1 MRYKAFIYLLLLLWS
16 CSPVAEAPEEKA
28 AIGEQNPPLVA
39 ENMETSPVK
48 LHKGWIACGGRWTA
62 GEGASL
68 GQGYADQL
76 GAGVLNAGIAGEPLP
91 GLLQRLPQLL
101 GRKPQGLIIEIG
113 QEDEALN
120 APPEAFQ
127 KHLTTLGKRLL
138 KYPDL
143 KVLILVSAQESAY
156 RDAITTFAESQKA
169 FLLSD
174 DSFAAPPTAAQHNAL
189 AEQVRQMLY

>member
-1 MRYKAFIYLLLLLWS
+1 MREKG
-16 CSPVAEAPEEKA
+16 PPVVAET
-28 AIGEQNPPLVA
+28 
-39 ENMETSPVK
+39 METSPVR

-68 GQGYADQL
+68 GQGYVDQL

-91 GLLQRLPQLL
+91 GLLQRLPKLL
-101 GRKPQGLIIEIG
+101 GRNPDGLILEIG

-143 KVLILVSAQESAY
+143 KVLVLVSAQESAY
-156 RDAITTFAESQKA
+156 RDAVLAFAESQNA
-169 FLLSD
+169 LLLSD
-174 DSFAAPPTAAQHNAL
+174 NYFEAPPTAAQHNAL